1 MRPAT
6 ITATLL
12 GALALTVGACGEK
25 QEGPFP
31 LDAASVKAAVD
42 NKAAVTSSCELD
54 QYALEPDSSITC
66 PAVARTRTGPVKG
79 QLMISREGET
89 TDEVA
94 YELSSR
100 SGPVALLRAGE
111 AQLTPAA

>member
-6 ITATLL
+6 ITAALL
-12 GALALTVGACGEK
+12 AALALTLAACGEK

-31 LDAASVKAAVD
+31 LDAATVKAAVD
-42 NKAAVTSSCELD
+42 NKAGVTSSCEFD

-66 PAVARTRTGPVKG
+66 PAVARTRKGLVKG
-79 QLMISREGET
+79 QLVISREGET

-94 YELSSR
+94 YELSSP
-100 SGPVALLRAGE
+100 SGPVDLSRAGE
-111 AQLTPAA
+111 ARLAPAA